1 MSAIGMH
8 TSSTKFQHLP
18 GQSITSAEGAIP
30 GIPGI
35 PAERGSRGFERAELS
50 KKIKSFIVQCF
61 LLFQNWGV
69 LLNQK
74 F

>member
-18 GQSITSAEGAIP
+18 GQSMISAE
-30 GIPGI
+30 
-35 PAERGSRGFERAELS
+35 RRGFEKAELNKS
-50 KKIKSFIVQCF
+50 TKSFISRCF
-61 LLFQNWGV
+61 LLFQNTGF